1 MFDVGIIF
9 VIFKLTMKA
18 NVKHHKIT
26 MFQKIITFFEKQSFG
41 VCTYLAD
48 KLDMSISKIRLF
60 FIYAS
65 FLAVG
70 FPIVFYVLAAFV
82 LDVRHYIKRIRLRIW
97 DL

>member
-1 MFDVGIIF
+1 MQADV
-9 VIFKLTMKA
+9 KQ
-18 NVKHHKIT
+18 NKIT
-26 MFQKIITFFEKQSFG
+26 MFQKLITFFEKQSFG

-48 KLDMSISKIRLF
+48 KLDMLISKIRLF

-70 FPIVFYVLAAFV
+70 FPIVFYVLAAIV
-82 LDVRHYIKRIRLRIW
+82 LDIRHYVKKIRLRIW

>member
-1 MFDVGIIF
+1 
-9 VIFKLTMKA
+9 
-18 NVKHHKIT
+18 
-26 MFQKIITFFEKQSFG
+26 MFQNTITFFEKQSFG

-60 FIYAS
+60 FIYSS

-70 FPIVFYVLAAFV
+70 FPIIFYVLAAIV
-82 LDVRHYIKRIRLRIW
+82 LDVRQYIKKIRLKIW